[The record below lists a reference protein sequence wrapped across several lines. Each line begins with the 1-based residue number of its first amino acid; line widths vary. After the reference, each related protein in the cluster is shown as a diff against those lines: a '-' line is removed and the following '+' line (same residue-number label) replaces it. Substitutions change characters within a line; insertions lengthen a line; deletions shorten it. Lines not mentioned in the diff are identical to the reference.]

1 MKPHVLQFF
10 IISAISLLT
19 LIICATLEITKGD
32 LGLKVIVPPI
42 LIIVLISGGIM
53 LANHPIFKK

>member
-19 LIICATLEITKGD
+19 LIICATLEITKGE

>member
-1 MKPHVLQFF
+1 MKPHILQFF

>member
-19 LIICATLEITKGD
+19 LIICATLEITKGE

-53 LANHPIFKK
+53 LANHLIFKK

>member
-10 IISAISLLT
+10 IISAILLIT
-19 LIICATLEITKGD
+19 VIICATLEITKGD
-32 LGLKVIVPPI
+32 LGLKVIIPPI
-42 LIIVLISGGIM
+42 LIIQLISGGIM